1 MPNVLCL
8 EIYACLRTVL
18 YQITVG
24 AEECS
29 FCYTGHERMFVV
41 VYFALKDFNQHWR
54 FIRVCLYYLI
64 CIKIPEVFKYTQA
77 LGAPN

>member
-41 VYFALKDFNQHWR
+41 VYFALKDFNQH
-54 FIRVCLYYLI
+54 
-64 CIKIPEVFKYTQA
+64 
-77 LGAPN
+77 